1 MDSDPLTVLVL
12 EHLSNDG
19 VVEYFAGFY
28 ECIVQHLLSAVIQTQ
43 VPKRHYPIAIV
54 DVNIVKSL
62 ILYTLDRKDEALN
75 ALEEAL
81 TLAEISGYLRI
92 FLDEGQP
99 MRELLQL
106 ALAAGIRQAYTRKL
120 LLGFGDTTTKPT
132 AITPPKPGLLIDPL
146 SERELQVLR
155 LLKTSLSVPEIAEEI
170 HLSPTTVRTHVQHIY
185 QKLGVHG
192 RIEALQKAEELGIL

>member
-1 MDSDPLTVLVL
+1 
-12 EHLSNDG
+12 
-19 VVEYFAGFY
+19 
-28 ECIVQHLLSAVIQTQ
+28 
-43 VPKRHYPIAIV
+43 
-54 DVNIVKSL
+54 
-62 ILYTLDRKDEALN
+62 
-75 ALEEAL
+75 
-81 TLAEISGYLRI
+81 
-92 FLDEGQP
+92 

-106 ALAAGIRQAYTRKL
+106 ALAAGIYEGYTRKL
-120 LLGFGDTTTKPT
+120 LLDFGDPTTKPT

-192 RIEALQKAEELGIL
+192 RIEALQKAEELGTL